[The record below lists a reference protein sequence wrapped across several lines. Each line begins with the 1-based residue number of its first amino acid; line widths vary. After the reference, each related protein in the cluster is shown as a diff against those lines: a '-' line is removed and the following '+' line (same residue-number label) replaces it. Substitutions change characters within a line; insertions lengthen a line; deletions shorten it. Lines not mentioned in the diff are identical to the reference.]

1 MLTGRGFPENQSLLE
16 AQARLL
22 ETRLERLSVDSS
34 WARRSSGLRGSLLKY
49 FEQLERGAA
58 PDADQVWHLA
68 HLVRRGFVILNRA
81 ARQMRGSRLG

>member
-1 MLTGRGFPENQSLLE
+1 MPENHRHLE

-22 ETRLERLSVDSS
+22 EARLERLSVDSG

-49 FEQLERGAA
+49 FEQLDRGAV
-58 PDADQVWHLA
+58 PDEEQMAHLS

-81 ARQMRGSRLG
+81 ARQMRGSRLR

>member
-1 MLTGRGFPENQSLLE
+1 MPENHSRLE

-22 ETRLERLSVDSS
+22 ESRLERLSVDSG

-49 FEQLERGAA
+49 LEQLERGAA
-58 PDADQVWHLA
+58 PNAEQIAHLS

-81 ARQMRGSRLG
+81 ARQMRGSRLR